1 MNTLWKLYSKNF
13 LITLFIIT
21 GSLSIIISLINLI
34 EKLHEFLKFNPPVE
48 VLLLYVLLTVPQN
61 IFYVLPMAVLICG
74 IFVFT
79 TAIKHNEIVI
89 IKAAGGRIRQLL
101 IPFLLIG
108 ICLSIF
114 SFLLSE
120 FIMPDAA
127 ENAETIKAKL
137 TAQKSGHP
145 DSATSKSS
153 IIEGT
158 LWIRDKKGSVVKL
171 NLYSHKEQS
180 SAGIEI
186 FLFNNNALDG
196 MITAAAARW
205 NGETWEL
212 SDVIKSNLKTGKMEN
227 LKSIKYDDLESPAY
241 FSERLKKPE
250 EMNMRELSK
259 FVRIMKQSGYRNP
272 KLITDLSSRIAY
284 PMINFFMLVLGIS
297 LPLRTNFTNSFVAS
311 GIGLAISLIYWGG
324 FLLFISLGRAG
335 IIPPVIAPWIMPSVF
350 AFISFRFFM
359 KLPE

>member
-13 LITLFIIT
+13 LITLSIVT

-34 EKLHEFLKFNPPVE
+34 EKLHDFLKFNPPLE
-48 VLLLYVLLTVPQN
+48 MLLRYVLLNIPQN
-61 IFYVLPMAVLICG
+61 IFYMLPMAALICG
-74 IFVFT
+74 IFIFT
-79 TAIKHNEIVI
+79 TAVKHNEIII
-89 IKAAGGRIRQLL
+89 IKASGGRIRRLL
-101 IPFLLIG
+101 TPFILIG
-108 ICLSIF
+108 ICLSVL

-127 ENAETIKAKL
+127 EHAENIKAAL
-137 TAQKSGHP
+137 TERA
-145 DSATSKSS
+145 DSTASKSS

-158 LWIRDKKGSVVKL
+158 LWMRDKKGAIVKL

-180 SAGIEI
+180 SSGIEI
-186 FLFNNNALDG
+186 FLFNNNALDS
-196 MITAAAARW
+196 MITAKTARW

-212 SDVIKSNLKTGKMEN
+212 SEVIKFNFKTGKTEN
-227 LKSIKYDDLESPAY
+227 IKSIRYDELESPAY

-284 PMINFFMLVLGIS
+284 PMINFFMLILGIS
-297 LPLRTNFTNSFVAS
+297 LPLRSNFTNSLVAS
-311 GIGLAISLIYWGG
+311 GIGLTISLIYWGG

-335 IIPPVIAPWIMPSVF
+335 IIPPVIAPWLMPSVF
-350 AFISFRFFM
+350 AFVSFRIFM